1 MGNPRWTGL
10 VVLLLTLG
18 AGQTWAQTCQPE
30 SIPASTPDS
39 QLQDNGDGTITDRKT
54 GLMWKQ
60 CSEGQSGADCA
71 SGSAEPFTWQQAL
84 QRTQAVNRSGGFA
97 GASDWRVPNIKELH
111 SLVEQQCQRPAIN
124 LTRFPNTSSGYD
136 VVVWSSSATLGG
148 ATDLAGSTDSA
159 WAVYF
164 GYGVVSY
171 YHKSGVAQLRLVRS
185 VP

>member
-18 AGQTWAQTCQPE
+18 AGQAAAQICQPE

-71 SGSAEPFTWQQAL
+71 SGRAETFTWQQAL
-84 QRTQAVNRSGGFA
+84 QQAQAVNSSGGFA
-97 GASDWRVPNIKELH
+97 GFSDWRVPNIKELS
-111 SLVEQQCQRPAIN
+111 SLVEHQCAEPAIN
-124 LTRFPNTSSGYD
+124 LTRFPNTLRVGFWSASVVAGDSYYGSGVHFNGGKTERNANYSGY
-136 VVVWSSSATLGG
+136 
-148 ATDLAGSTDSA
+148 
-159 WAVYF
+159 
-164 GYGVVSY
+164 
-171 YHKSGVAQLRLVRS
+171 KLRLVRS